1 MTATTPPRTTTELS
15 YATHYVRRPGA
26 TRDLPYGPE
35 DLRWVTNTATLIY
48 GERDAV
54 LVDTFITIEQN
65 TDLVEWAKSFDRNL
79 THVYITH
86 GHGDHFFGIKQLVE
100 AFPGVRA
107 VATGASVK
115 NAKESGSAELIES
128 LWNQLFPGE
137 IPQPVVFPS
146 VLDDKFIDL
155 EGHRLEVIET
165 GFTDG
170 PGSTALWVPDLRL
183 VVAGDVAYNDTHQAM
198 AETTTDSR
206 QQWIAA
212 VESLKQLDPA
222 IVIAGHKNPDRPDDP
237 AILDET
243 ASYLR
248 DFNRLEAQTGTPEE
262 LYDAMLE
269 IYPRRVNPGS
279 LWAGAKKAKA

>member
-1 MTATTPPRTTTELS
+1 MTATSPSTTTELL
-15 YATHYVRRPGA
+15 YASHYVRRPGI

-35 DLRWVTNTATLIY
+35 DLNWVTNTATLIY

-65 TDLVEWAKSFDRNL
+65 ANLVEWVKSFDRTL

-107 VATGASVK
+107 VATAASVEK
-115 NAKESGSAELIES
+115 AKEQGGAQMIES
-128 LWNQLFPGE
+128 FWSQLFPGQ
-137 IPQPVVFPS
+137 IPQPVVCPS
-146 VLDDKFIDL
+146 VLDGAIIDL

-170 PGSTALWVPDLRL
+170 PGSTVLWVPDLRL
-183 VVAGDVAYNDTHQAM
+183 LVAGDVAYNDTHQYT
-198 AETTTDSR
+198 AETTTESR

-237 AILDET
+237 TILDET

-262 LYDAMLE
+262 LYAAMLE

>member
-1 MTATTPPRTTTELS
+1 MTSTTPPRTTTELS
-15 YATHYVRRPGA
+15 YATHYIRRLGA

-35 DLRWVTNTATLIY
+35 DLNWVTNTATLIY

-115 NAKESGSAELIES
+115 QAKESGSAELIES
-128 LWNQLFPGE
+128 LWNQLFPGQ

-170 PGSTALWVPDLRL
+170 PGSTALWAPDLRL
-183 VVAGDVAYNDTHQAM
+183 VVAGDVAYNDTHQYM
-198 AETTTDSR
+198 ADTTTDSR
-206 QQWIAA
+206 QEWIAA
-212 VESLKQLDPA
+212 VESLKKLDPA

-243 ASYLR
+243 ESYLR
-248 DFNRLEAQTGTPEE
+248 DFNRLEAETGTPEE
-262 LYDAMLE
+262 LYDAMLK

-279 LWAGAKKAKA
+279 LWGGAKKAKA

>member
-1 MTATTPPRTTTELS
+1 MTATSPRTTTELL
-15 YATHYVRRPGA
+15 YASHYVRRPGV

-35 DLRWVTNTATLIY
+35 DLLWVTNTATLIY

-65 TDLVEWAKSFDRNL
+65 ADLVEWVKSFNRTL

-115 NAKESGSAELIES
+115 QAKEGGGAELIES
-128 LWNQLFPGE
+128 FWNQLFPGQ

-146 VLDDKFIDL
+146 VLDGAIIDL

-170 PGSTALWVPDLRL
+170 PGSTVLWVPDLRL
-183 VVAGDVAYNDTHQAM
+183 VVAGDVAYNDTHQYT

-237 AILDET
+237 AILEET

-248 DFNRLEAQTGTPEE
+248 DFDRLATQTGTAEE
-262 LYDAMLE
+262 LYAAMLE
-269 IYPRRVNPGS
+269 IYPRRVNPGA
-279 LWAGAKKAKA
+279 LWAGAKKAKS

>member
-1 MTATTPPRTTTELS
+1 MSDPTTELS

-35 DLRWVTNTATLIY
+35 DLNWVTNTATLIY

-54 LVDTFITIEQN
+54 LVDTFVTIEQN

-100 AFPGVRA
+100 AFPGVLA
-107 VATGASVK
+107 VAT
-115 NAKESGSAELIES
+115 
-128 LWNQLFPGE
+128 LWNQLFPGQ

-170 PGSTALWVPDLRL
+170 PGSTALWAPDLRL
-183 VVAGDVAYNDTHQAM
+183 VVAGDVAYNDTHQYM
-198 AETTTDSR
+198 ADTTTDSR

-212 VESLKQLDPA
+212 VESLKKLDPA

-243 ASYLR
+243 ESYLR

-279 LWAGAKKAKA
+279 LWGGAKKAKA

>member
-1 MTATTPPRTTTELS
+1 MTATSPRTTTELL
-15 YATHYVRRPGA
+15 YASHYVRRPGV

-35 DLRWVTNTATLIY
+35 DLLWVTNTATLIY

-54 LVDTFITIEQN
+54 LVDTFITIKQN
-65 TDLVEWAKSFDRNL
+65 ADLVEWVKSFNRTV

-107 VATGASVK
+107 VATSASVK
-115 NAKESGSAELIES
+115 QAKEGGGAELIES
-128 LWNQLFPGE
+128 FWNQLFPGQ

-146 VLDDKFIDL
+146 VLDGAIIDL

-170 PGSTALWVPDLRL
+170 PGSTVLWVPDLRL
-183 VVAGDVAYNDTHQAM
+183 VVAGDVAYNDTHQYM

-248 DFNRLEAQTGTPEE
+248 DFNRLEAQTSTPEE
-262 LYDAMLE
+262 LYAAMLE
-269 IYPRRVNPGS
+269 VYPRRVNPGA
-279 LWAGAKKAKA
+279 LWGGAKKAKA

>member
-1 MTATTPPRTTTELS
+1 MTATSPRTTTELL
-15 YATHYVRRPGA
+15 YASHYVRRPGV

-35 DLRWVTNTATLIY
+35 DLLWVTNTATLVY

-65 TDLVEWAKSFDRNL
+65 ADLVEWVKSFNRTL

-86 GHGDHFFGIKQLVE
+86 GHGDHFFGIKQLAE

-107 VATGASVK
+107 VATGATVK
-115 NAKESGSAELIES
+115 QAKKGGGAELIES
-128 LWNQLFPGE
+128 FWNQLFPGQ

-146 VLDDKFIDL
+146 VLDGAIIDL

-170 PGSTALWVPDLRL
+170 PGSTVLWVPDLRL
-183 VVAGDVAYNDTHQAM
+183 VVAGDVAYNDTHQYT

-248 DFNRLEAQTGTPEE
+248 DFNRLETQTGTAEE
-262 LYDAMLE
+262 LYAAMLE
-269 IYPRRVNPGS
+269 IYPRRVNPGA
-279 LWAGAKKAKA
+279 LWAGAKEAKS

>member
-1 MTATTPPRTTTELS
+1 MTATTPPHTTTELS

-35 DLRWVTNTATLIY
+35 DLNWVTNTATLIC

-54 LVDTFITIEQN
+54 LVDTFVTIEQN

-115 NAKESGSAELIES
+115 QAKESGSAELIES
-128 LWNQLFPGE
+128 LWNQLFPGQ

-170 PGSTALWVPDLRL
+170 PGSTALWAPDLRL
-183 VVAGDVAYNDTHQAM
+183 VVAGDVAYNDTHPSTS
-198 AETTTDSR
+198 ETTTDSR

-248 DFNRLEAQTGTPEE
+248 DFNRLEAQTATPEE

-279 LWAGAKKAKA
+279 LWGGAKTAKA

>member
-1 MTATTPPRTTTELS
+1 MTATTPPRTTPELS

-35 DLRWVTNTATLIY
+35 DLNWVTNTATLIY

-115 NAKESGSAELIES
+115 HAKESGSAELIES
-128 LWNQLFPGE
+128 LWNQLFPGQ

-170 PGSTALWVPDLRL
+170 PGSTALWAPDLRL
-183 VVAGDVAYNDTHQAM
+183 VVAGDVAYNDTHQYM
-198 AETTTDSR
+198 ADTTTDSR

-212 VESLKQLDPA
+212 VESLKKLDPA

-243 ASYLR
+243 ESYLR
-248 DFNRLEAQTGTPEE
+248 DFNRLEAETGTPEE

-279 LWAGAKKAKA
+279 LWGGAKKAKA

>member
-1 MTATTPPRTTTELS
+1 MTATPTRVTTELR
-15 YATHYVRRPGA
+15 YATHYVRRPGV

-35 DLRWVTNTATLIY
+35 DLNWVTNTATLIY

-65 TDLVEWAKSFDRNL
+65 TDLVEWVRSFNRNL
-79 THVYITH
+79 TYVYITH

-107 VATGASVK
+107 VATRASVEK
-115 NAKESGSAELIES
+115 AKQQGGAEMIES
-128 LWNQLFPGE
+128 FWNQLFPGQ

-146 VLDDKFIDL
+146 VLDGSFIDL

-170 PGSTALWVPDLRL
+170 PGSTALWAPDLRL
-183 VVAGDVAYNDTHQAM
+183 IVAGDVAHNGTHPYL

-212 VESLKQLDPA
+212 IESLKQLDPA
-222 IVIAGHKNPDRPDDP
+222 VVVAGHKNPDRPDAP
-237 AILDET
+237 SILDET
-243 ASYLR
+243 ESYLR
-248 DFNRLEAQTGTPEE
+248 DFNRLEAQTDTPEE

-279 LWAGAKKAKA
+279 LWGGAKKAKA